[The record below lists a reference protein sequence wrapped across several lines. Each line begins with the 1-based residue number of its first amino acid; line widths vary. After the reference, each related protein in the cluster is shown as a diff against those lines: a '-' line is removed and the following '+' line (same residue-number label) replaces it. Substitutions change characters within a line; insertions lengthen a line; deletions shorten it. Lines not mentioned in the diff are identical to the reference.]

1 MNLRGAVPQNLDRK
15 TIFHF
20 FLMLQ
25 ERLFYSHIITPNI
38 YPGALTHSPVSGTST
53 GHPVYARFAR
63 MWRSCDAHSVW
74 TKLRPV
80 DSFCRGAETHQL
92 DRNTM
97 RISLQWVE
105 KLLSLNDMLSV
116 QFCPLCVHR
125 NGVRKPPLSLQ
136 DMLLLLLTASCAV
149 IGEWVHNFTEEMRP
163 QATGF
168 KCLTCHFSTFL
179 LTVFIRIR
187 QLCQLCN

>member
-1 MNLRGAVPQNLDRK
+1 
-15 TIFHF
+15 
-20 FLMLQ
+20 MLQ

-38 YPGALTHSPVSGTST
+38 YLGASTHSPVSGTST
-53 GHPVYARFAR
+53 SHPVYAQFAR
-63 MWRSCDAHSVW
+63 IWRS
-74 TKLRPV
+74 LRAYSAV
-80 DSFCRGAETHQL
+80 VTHTASE
-92 DRNTM
+92 RNLAQWILYVVERKHTPDWNIM
-97 RISLQWVE
+97 QISSQWVE

-125 NGVRKPPLSLQ
+125 NGVRKPLLSLQ

-168 KCLTCHFSTFL
+168 ICLMCHFTAFL
-179 LTVFIRIR
+179 LTVFIWIR